1 MSYNNLERIIND
13 NFEKKEKVGPKSD
26 KKLVKAINET
36 INLVDSGK
44 IRVANKRNGSW
55 VVNQWIKKAIFVEF

>member
-1 MSYNNLERIIND
+1 MSYNKLEKIISE
-13 NFEKKEKVGPKSD
+13 NFEKKENVGPKSD

-44 IRVANKRNGSW
+44 IRVANKKGGNW
-55 VVNQWIKKAIFVEF
+55 VVNQWI